1 MKESVFFE
9 NRKIFGGC
17 RWSLCAWLPP
27 KRANAT
33 EEGTATGPKAN
44 RLSFPD
50 LGHRAIGRDV
60 FGWKD
65 GWPWPEEIVQLQYF
79 EPKILMRLWKRTRN
93 NFKRTRAFQNCFSLY
108 CSEAQKHPQDKVFG
122 FTIKLLFLRKLI
134 KEDERNENR
143 EKVERRTRWD
153 FTVCSPRAVSEALGL
168 SEQEVSVGKDGCCDL
183 GKPRDNSPVTVA
195 ACSCPAL
202 WPAWTGCTRI

>member
-1 MKESVFFE
+1 MCLAASKAGQCDGRGNGHGTKSKSTELPWFGTSSHRKGCFWMEFK
-9 NRKIFGGC
+9 RKIGGPGQRRLYNSIILNPRFLWGFG
-17 RWSLCAWLPP
+17 
-27 KRANAT
+27 K
-33 EEGTATGPKAN
+33 GP
-44 RLSFPD
+44 
-50 LGHRAIGRDV
+50 GI
-60 FGWKD
+60 
-65 GWPWPEEIVQLQYF
+65 
-79 EPKILMRLWKRTRN
+79 T
-93 NFKRTRAFQNCFSLY
+93 FKRTCAFQNCFSLY

-168 SEQEVSVGKDGCCDL
+168 SEQEVTVGKDGCCDL

>member
-1 MKESVFFE
+1 MCLAASKAGQCDGRGNGHGTKSKSTELPWFGTSSH
-9 NRKIFGGC
+9 RKGC
-17 RWSLCAWLPP
+17 FWMERWVA
-27 KRANAT
+27 
-33 EEGTATGPKAN
+33 
-44 RLSFPD
+44 
-50 LGHRAIGRDV
+50 
-60 FGWKD
+60 
-65 GWPWPEEIVQLQYF
+65 WPEEIVQLQYF

-122 FTIKLLFLRKLI
+122 FTIKLLFLQSWSKWMNE
-134 KEDERNENR
+134 KE
-143 EKVERRTRWD
+143 KRRTRWD

-168 SEQEVSVGKDGCCDL
+168 SEQEVTVGKDGCCDL